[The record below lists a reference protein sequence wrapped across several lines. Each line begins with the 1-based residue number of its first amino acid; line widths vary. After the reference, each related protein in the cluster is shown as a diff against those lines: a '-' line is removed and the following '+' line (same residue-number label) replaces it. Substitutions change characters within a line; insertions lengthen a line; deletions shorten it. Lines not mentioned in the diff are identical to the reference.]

1 MKTFKQHL
9 EESHGSLQS
18 QWDDYDVIPSAEN
31 ALEALNSMVGS
42 IGQME
47 VLNPELAVR
56 RLQTEMA
63 KFGYNFD
70 LNGLDK
76 SGTSK
81 FAVKYGSGSF
91 EVDRDTNTYG
101 EFKEDDGISKY
112 IEGGISLMV
121 TVTPT
126 SSGKHMV
133 EAEIV
138 RNLDDTDFGEDS

>member
-9 EESHGSLQS
+9 EESHGSLQA

-42 IGQME
+42 VGQME

-70 LNGLDK
+70 LSGLDK

-91 EVDRDTNTYG
+91 GVNRDNNSYG
-101 EFKEDDGISKY
+101 EFQEDDGISKY

-126 SSGKHMV
+126 GNGKSMV
-133 EAEIV
+133 DAEIV
-138 RNLDDTDFGEDS
+138 RNLDTDEELA

>member
-18 QWDDYDVIPSAEN
+18 QWDDYDVIPSKN

-81 FAVKYGSGSF
+81 FVVKYGSGSF
-91 EVDRDTNTYG
+91 GVNRDNNTYG
-101 EFKEDDGISKY
+101 EFQEDDGISKY

-133 EAEIV
+133 ER
-138 RNLDDTDFGEDS
+138 RNRKKFG

>member
-1 MKTFKQHL
+1 MKTFKQYL
-9 EESHGSLQS
+9 DEGYGTLQAH
-18 QWDDYDVIPSAEN
+18 WDDYDVIPSAEN

-70 LNGLDK
+70 LSGLDK

-101 EFKEDDGISKY
+101 EFKEDDGISNTLK
-112 IEGGISLMV
+112 
-121 TVTPT
+121 
-126 SSGKHMV
+126 V
-133 EAEIV
+133 E
-138 RNLDDTDFGEDS
+138 SH

>member
-1 MKTFKQHL
+1 MKTFKQYL
-9 EESHGSLQS
+9 DEGYGTLQA

-31 ALEALNSMVGS
+31 ALDALNSMVGS

-76 SGTSK
+76 
-81 FAVKYGSGSF
+81 
-91 EVDRDTNTYG
+91 
-101 EFKEDDGISKY
+101 
-112 IEGGISLMV
+112 
-121 TVTPT
+121 
-126 SSGKHMV
+126 
-133 EAEIV
+133 
-138 RNLDDTDFGEDS
+138 